1 MSFDPVTLVIV
12 CLAFLLGGTVKGV
25 TGLGILIVTLAV
37 LTMAL
42 DLLSAMALLLVPGI
56 LTNVWQAVVG
66 GHLASL
72 LQRLWPFLLAGML
85 AVLAASTALTRVEL
99 SWLTALLGLV
109 LVIYAGL
116 SLGGIRFR
124 IEPKRESWLGLLFG
138 VLSGTV
144 TGMTGSTIVPGTLY
158 LQALELPRDMMVQ
171 AMGLLYLL
179 LAVALALA
187 MQLQGLLTLEL
198 GLYSLVGVVPA
209 IIGMILGQRIRRR
222 LSETLFRQVLLVAL
236 LATGVYILAT
246 SI

>member
-1 MSFDPVTLVIV
+1 MNFDPTTLAIV
-12 CLAFLLGGTVKGV
+12 CLAFLLGGTVKGI

-37 LTMAL
+37 LTLAL

-56 LTNVWQAVVG
+56 LTNVWQAMIG

-85 AVLAASTALTRVEL
+85 AVLAASMLLTRVEL

-109 LVIYAGL
+109 LVVYAGL
-116 SLGGIRFR
+116 SLGGVRFR
-124 IEPKRESWLGLLFG
+124 IGPERETPLGLVFG
-138 VLSGTV
+138 AISGTV

-158 LQALELPRDMMVQ
+158 LQALGLPRDMLVQ

-179 LAVALALA
+179 LAAALALA
-187 MQLQGLLTLEL
+187 MQLHGLLTLEL
-198 GLYSLVGVVPA
+198 GLYSLIGVIPA

-222 LSETLFRQVLLVAL
+222 LSEALFRRVLLLAL
-236 LATGVYILAT
+236 LATGIYILAT